1 MYRALVVRANYL
13 AQDRADIAFAVKEL
27 CRHMSQPRQCDWA
40 QMKRLGRYL
49 VDKTR
54 VIVNFAYQSKPE
66 HLSVWTDTDH
76 AGCLKTRKSTNGG
89 VAMWGDTPSE
99 PGRRINKS

>member
-1 MYRALVVRANYL
+1 MGLERDSKCVATPSLHMTSLDESPLKPAECTVYRAQVARANYL
-13 AQDRADIAFAVKEL
+13 AQDRADIGFAVKEL

-54 VIVNFAYQSKPE
+54 VIVSFAYQSRPE
-66 HLSVWTDTDH
+66 HLSVWTD
-76 AGCLKTRKSTNGG
+76 G
-89 VAMWGDTPSE
+89 P
-99 PGRRINKS
+99 